1 MEVLVNL
8 ESNKQYP
15 TLVQHGAETHIPIQV
30 MSVIALLDSL
40 KFTRFPAIATRMYN
54 HVVHHGTILLAQTN
68 EPFKVGL
75 AYLYNLM
82 LLDFPDLDIA
92 KSSAAKSYYCLAR
105 AIQEDRQDKLAA
117 MWLYILIVANKKD
130 LVNLFDEIIY
140 NKRYSPYNPFTM
152 IDMHTV
158 QTQEYQEK
166 MIYPHMYKVLLY
178 LYFYVESDLK
188 NPPLANYAESSA
200 VRESGLHFV
209 FDLIVQ
215 QHKKIEEVKR
225 EGKQLFIQIFQRLDS
240 LMRNE

>member
-1 MEVLVNL
+1 MDNL
-8 ESNKQYP
+8 LQELHEYADSVIYHA
-15 TLVQHGAETHIPIQV
+15 QHGKY
-30 MSVIALLDSL
+30 D
-40 KFTRFPAIATRMYN
+40 RFPAIATRMYN
-54 HVVHHGTILLAQTN
+54 YVVHHGTILLAQTN

-105 AIQEDRQDKLAA
+105 AIQGDRQDKLAA

-130 LVNLFDEIIY
+130 LVNLFDEVIY
-140 NKRYSPYNPFTM
+140 NKQYSPYNPFTM

-225 EGKQLFIQIFQRLDS
+225 EGKQLFIQIFQRFDFV
-240 LMRNE
+240 MRNE

>member
-1 MEVLVNL
+1 
-8 ESNKQYP
+8 
-15 TLVQHGAETHIPIQV
+15 
-30 MSVIALLDSL
+30 
-40 KFTRFPAIATRMYN
+40 
-54 HVVHHGTILLAQTN
+54 
-68 EPFKVGL
+68 
-75 AYLYNLM
+75 
-82 LLDFPDLDIA
+82 
-92 KSSAAKSYYCLAR
+92 
-105 AIQEDRQDKLAA
+105 
-117 MWLYILIVANKKD
+117 
-130 LVNLFDEIIY
+130 
-140 NKRYSPYNPFTM
+140 M

-240 LMRNE
+240 LMVGSINS